1 MTKSKTFC
9 PLPWMH
15 IATRPNGDVRVCNTA
30 NASGAGADDNKT
42 AGLVKQ
48 DGIAMNLRDHTIEEV
63 FNSHYLRKTRIQ
75 MLAGEIPDSC
85 RKCFV
90 EESKGIKSKRYW
102 ETEVWSKELD
112 FDHLIASTHEDGT
125 VPVKIPYFDLRPGN
139 MCNLKCVMCS
149 PHDSSSWIKD
159 WKLQYDRYTDPQ
171 LKADQGWDAS
181 FDYTWYKKGSFIE
194 SMKSQAEN
202 IRELYFAGGEPLMIP
217 EHFSILKY
225 MVDTGNA
232 KHIRIRY
239 NTNGTFINEDLI
251 NIWSHFDEV
260 RVNFSIDAYGEKND
274 FIRYPCKWQ
283 EIEEN
288 LRRFDEDT
296 TDNVVVN
303 IATAVQALNVM
314 YLDELA
320 EWKINSNFKKV
331 NLQPYGAGLIGL
343 HLVYF
348 PSYLNIKVLPQN
360 IKNVVEKRITNFI
373 QKMSNDDHF
382 NNSLYGKSR
391 WQGIINFMNSE
402 DWSHKLPAL
411 QNYLQVTCKTRNQDF
426 TKIFLE
432 LEELYNGSIND

>member
-1 MTKSKTFC
+1 MSRPKTFC

-30 NASGAGADDNKT
+30 NASGAGTDDDKT
-42 AGLVKQ
+42 AGLVKK
-48 DGIAMNLRDHTIEEV
+48 DGIAMNLRNHTIEEV
-63 FNSHYLRKTRIQ
+63 FNSYHLRKTRIQ
-75 MLAGEIPDSC
+75 MLNGEIPNSC

-112 FDHLIASTHEDGT
+112 FDQLIASTHKDGT
-125 VPVKIPYFDLRPGN
+125 VPINIPYFDLRPGN
-139 MCNLKCVMCS
+139 MCNLKCIMCS

-171 LKADQGWDAS
+171 LKTDQGWDTS
-181 FDYTWYKKGSFIE
+181 FDYAWYKKGSFIE
-194 SMKSQAEN
+194 SLKSQAEN

-251 NIWSHFDEV
+251 KIWSHFDEV

-274 FIRYPCKWQ
+274 FIRFPCKWK
-283 EIEEN
+283 EIEHN
-288 LRRFDEDT
+288 LRIFDEET
-296 TDNVVVN
+296 TNNVVVN
-303 IATAVQALNVM
+303 IACAVQAFNVM

-320 EWKINSNFKKV
+320 NWKLTANFKKI
-331 NLQPYGAGLIGL
+331 NLEPYGAGFIGM

-348 PSYLNIKVLPQN
+348 PSYLNVKVLPQN
-360 IKNVVEKRITNFI
+360 IKNQVSERITTFI
-373 QKMSNDDHF
+373 ESQKHNNHF
-382 NNSLYGKSR
+382 NNSLYGKQR
-391 WQGIINFMNSE
+391 WEGLISFMNSE
-402 DWSHKLPAL
+402 DWSNKLPAL
-411 QNYLQVTCKTRNQDF
+411 RNYLQVTCKTRNQDF
-426 TKIFLE
+426 VKIFPE
-432 LEELYNGSIND
+432 LEELYNGSTNN